1 MDLSALR
8 TLSRQKADEETTSYI
23 SNSEA
28 DSYLNEG
35 LKVIYGKIA
44 QRFENF
50 FIVKGSNGSA
60 FTTFATTDVNTATEE
75 ITVNRSFQTGDPV
88 RLKTTGTIPAGL
100 AVATNYYV
108 IRVSSTVIK
117 LATTQANADAGTA
130 IDITSVGAGTH
141 SIGNSGAFDT
151 VVNVQEYN
159 LPADMLKLVRTEHRR
174 SGSSNEDDWLNL
186 RTLNIGND
194 SVRAFYPPREGWG
207 PGPGF
212 GYFVAGNKL
221 FLRPT
226 PVQAFSMRLWY
237 VPRVVL
243 MSATTDVPG
252 IPEEYH
258 DLIAEYA
265 AIQMLSKSGE
275 GLFVERQKSF
285 EFQMQNMIENI
296 EIRNQQSEQMLITD
310 EYDFDI
316 VGFGPT

>member
-35 LKVIYGKIA
+35 QRVIYGKIA

-60 FTTFATTDVNTATEE
+60 FTTFAPADVNTATEE
-75 ITVNRSFQTGDPV
+75 ITVTRSFQTGDPV

-100 AVATNYYV
+100 ATQTNYYA
-108 IRVSSTVIK
+108 IRVSATVIK
-117 LATTQANADAGTA
+117 LATTQANAEAGTA
-130 IDITSVGAGTH
+130 VDITSTGSGTH
-141 SIGNSGAFDT
+141 SIGHSGAWDT
-151 VVNVQEYN
+151 VGGVQEYN
-159 LPADMLKLVRTEHRR
+159 FPADLMKLVRVEHRQA
-174 SGSSNEDDWLNL
+174 GNTNEDNWLNL
-186 RTLNIGND
+186 RSLNIGND

-212 GYFVAGNKL
+212 GYFVAGNKM

-226 PVQAFSMRLWY
+226 PTNAFSIRLWY
-237 VPRVVL
+237 VPRVAAL
-243 MSATTDVPG
+243 SATTDVPT

-258 DLIAEYA
+258 ELIAEYA
-265 AIQMLSKSGE
+265 AIQMLAKSGE

-285 EFQMQNMIENI
+285 EFQLQNMIENI
-296 EIRNQQSEQMLITD
+296 EMRNQQSEQMLITD